1 MKTLLLLLLISSAS
15 FSQMPRPAL
24 PYGAKAD
31 EKLIVTVH
39 PGVELLSIIQ
49 YLAGHAGPGASP
61 YRTAIRSHF
70 TPFRDHPA
78 VLFLFNSDAR
88 FGYDLPEL
96 GWCFDNPLNLQ
107 SFIIPDS
114 TYWLN
119 NFSRSDLTR
128 YLTLCIDFAQKSQ
141 FASFYRAHQADY
153 DRWGYAYRRQ
163 VDSAGVVQQLE
174 SFFHQPTASRWYI
187 CLDPLNSGGAHAIMT
202 KTLAP
207 TYGQYIVYQQGYWNR
222 QAKPTLDPSF
232 EADVYNLVWHE
243 GSHVYTNPIQQ
254 AYRTQIDSLRY
265 LMPVSEPLSRQ
276 NITDWPHFVDESLV
290 RAISTALSRAYR
302 SPQQAQQRLM
312 SEQRSGFVYTD
323 QLAQLILEDYIHTTA
338 YSSFAANF
346 PILLRK
352 WARLKP
358 DISN

>member
-1 MKTLLLLLLISSAS
+1 MKTILFLLLLSSIC
-15 FSQMPRPAL
+15 FSQVPRSAL

-31 EKLIVTVH
+31 EKLTVTVH

-61 YRTAIRSHF
+61 YRTAVRAHF
-70 TPFRDHPA
+70 AQFRNHPA

-96 GWCFDNPLNLQ
+96 GWCFDHPLHPT
-107 SFIIPDS
+107 SFTIPDS

-128 YLTLCIDFAQKSQ
+128 YLTLCIDFAQQSQ
-141 FASFYRAHQADY
+141 FAAFYQSHQADY
-153 DRWGYAYRRQ
+153 DRWGQAYRRQ
-163 VDSAGVVQQLE
+163 VDSAGVVQKLE

-187 CLDPLNSGGAHAIMT
+187 CLDPLNSAGAHAIMT
-202 KTLAP
+202 KTLSP

-222 QAKPTLDPSF
+222 QAKPTIDPTF

-254 AYRTQIDSLRY
+254 AYRAQIDSLSY
-265 LMPVSEPLSRQ
+265 LMRPNELLSRQ

-290 RAISTALSRAYR
+290 RAIATALSRAYR
-302 SPQQAQQRLM
+302 SPQQAQQRLVA
-312 SEQRSGFVYTD
+312 EQRSGFVYTD
-323 QLAQLILEDYIHTTA
+323 QLAQLILEDYIQTRT
-338 YSSFAANF
+338 YSSFAAYF
-346 PILLRK
+346 PILLKK

-358 DISN
+358 EVIN